1 MITLFS
7 NATINASRPLTAVM
21 CGHIARQSIRL
32 CYRIGVSDT
41 GFCLYIFV
49 SISPCCEKRG
59 CAMKALD
66 KVLVSGY
73 SLLIVTFLLTQFG
86 HAILEGREVRT
97 HILRK
102 QASVKNRPWYR
113 WIGR

>member
-1 MITLFS
+1 
-7 NATINASRPLTAVM
+7 
-21 CGHIARQSIRL
+21 
-32 CYRIGVSDT
+32 
-41 GFCLYIFV
+41 
-49 SISPCCEKRG
+49 
-59 CAMKALD
+59 MKALD